1 MNPVSN
7 MLSHTFRVFTAVL
20 ILSFIFIG
28 NPLAYGNGRGLLY
41 VVHSIPKKVHIYDPE
56 SLKIVGAIPVGESP
70 FNIAVSPDGRWL
82 AVGHRISG
90 GKIWIIEIK
99 TKKVIQKIDIWLGR
113 YREQGDSFLL
123 FSKDGK
129 KLYSIDPL
137 TRYLDV
143 IRTSDWNHIKKLP
156 LGFYPK
162 PPILSPNGR
171 RLYIPNSR
179 GILIIDTKM
188 DEVVDSLKIDGQ
200 ASAAAISLD
209 EKTLFVTDMEN
220 NRVLFLDMAAR
231 AVIKEIPVGTEPRNL
246 MLIDNRFLYVLNTHS
261 NNLSIVDIK
270 TMENIKTI
278 AIGVLPE
285 RMAFDPVRKRLFVIS
300 EEGEIAVMDVVTQ
313 RQLLTIPADI
323 TPAGIVLA
331 P

>member
-1 MNPVSN
+1 
-7 MLSHTFRVFTAVL
+7 MLRHAFRVFTAVL
-20 ILSFIFIG
+20 ILGFIG
-28 NPLAYGNGRGLLY
+28 NPSAYGNGRGLLY
-41 VVHSIPKKVHIYDPE
+41 VVHSIPQKVHIYDPE
-56 SLKIVGAIPVGESP
+56 SSKIVGTIPVGESP

-82 AVGHRISG
+82 AVGHRNSG

-113 YREQGDSFLL
+113 YREQGDSFIL

-143 IRTSDWNHIKKLP
+143 VRTSDWKHIKKLP
-156 LGFYPK
+156 LGFYPES
-162 PPILSPNGR
+162 PILSPNGR
-171 RLYIPNSR
+171 RLYIPDSR
-179 GILIIDTKM
+179 RVLIIDTEI
-188 DEVVDSLKIDGQ
+188 DEVIDSLKIEGL
-200 ASAAAISLD
+200 ASAVAISRD
-209 EKTLFVTDMEN
+209 EKTLYITDMEN
-220 NRVLFLDMAAR
+220 NRVVFFDMATR

-246 MLIDNRFLYVLNTHS
+246 ILIDNSFLYILNTHS

-278 AIGVLPE
+278 PIGILPE
-285 RMAFDPVRKRLFVIS
+285 RMTFDPVKKRLFVIDEDGS
-300 EEGEIAVMDVVTQ
+300 IAVMDVVTQ
-313 RQLLTIPADI
+313 RQLLSIPTEI